1 MASGMESEI
10 EELQP
15 TDAASCRQSTM
26 KGKGMKRES
35 AVWKYFQR
43 IQSSDESCVECK
55 ECRKTVK
62 MQKENTTNL
71 KRST

>member
-1 MASGMESEI
+1 MASGTESEI

-15 TDAASCRQSTM
+15 TDTASCRQSTM

-43 IQSSDESCVECK
+43 IQSSGESHVECK
-55 ECRKTVK
+55 ECRKLSK
-62 MQKENTTNL
+62 H
-71 KRST
+71 KRETQQT